1 MSDIISF
8 KERVRQVAINEARH
22 YKRMFVD
29 YDYLICCNTFTN
41 KKYYVISGEKNNYA
55 HLLGINILCSPNE
68 FFAKCISNSLTEND
82 FDFFKSGQRETDVK
96 GTVRRKIT
104 SLEKMK
110 YMFSGKLLVEESFRK
125 NNVFCAIATTDLR
138 ITVGFS
144 VGKKSY
150 PKSLLKGN
158 ELSGKAVEP
167 TVILRRKSG
176 SRVFSEVIYGD
187 KDNISLF
194 IDEISNLL
202 LIDDKTL

>member
-110 YMFSGKLLVEESFRK
+110 YRSEYVTNWKLCGRKLV
-125 NNVFCAIATTDLR
+125 
-138 ITVGFS
+138 
-144 VGKKSY
+144 
-150 PKSLLKGN
+150 PKRSM
-158 ELSGKAVEP
+158 
-167 TVILRRKSG
+167 T
-176 SRVFSEVIYGD
+176 
-187 KDNISLF
+187 
-194 IDEISNLL
+194 LL
-202 LIDDKTL
+202 LLGC

>member
-125 NNVFCAIATTDLR
+125 NNVFYAIATTDLR